1 MLGFG
6 NLPLLSELIVQYFET
21 FISSAFWWNYDMVIE
36 KMYHKDVQTYLWWC
50 RLIYFHSRGHRK
62 DLKIST
68 VGSCTGAC
76 SFLTGHYGWPGMLG
90 NTHLIMVELKE
101 CLSQSKSSCLR
112 KCWQKIYDNGWT
124 QRSACQRVDADIW

>member
-50 RLIYFHSRGHRK
+50 RLIYFHSIDHRK
-62 DLKIST
+62 DLKL
-68 VGSCTGAC
+68 CTIGC
-76 SFLTGHYGWPGMLG
+76 RPR
-90 NTHLIMVELKE
+90 IEL
-101 CLSQSKSSCLR
+101 
-112 KCWQKIYDNGWT
+112 
-124 QRSACQRVDADIW
+124 V